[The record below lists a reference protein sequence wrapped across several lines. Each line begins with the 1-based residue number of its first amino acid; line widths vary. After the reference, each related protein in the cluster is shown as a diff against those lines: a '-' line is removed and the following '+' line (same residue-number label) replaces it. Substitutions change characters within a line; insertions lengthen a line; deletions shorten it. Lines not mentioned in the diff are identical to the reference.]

1 MQIFQEP
8 KLQIDS
14 AAAKAAKAIINILNW
29 PEEQRVYQLSSKGSE
44 LGMAPSPSP
53 DSPDSDL
60 VRFFAD
66 SDSDSDSTSGLE
78 SRGVKN
84 IHLYSLNF
92 DLKSE
97 VLRHVMTFP

>member
-1 MQIFQEP
+1 MNKVRF
-8 KLQIDS
+8 
-14 AAAKAAKAIINILNW
+14 
-29 PEEQRVYQLSSKGSE
+29 E

-60 VRFFAD
+60 VRFFA
-66 SDSDSDSTSGLE
+66 DSDSDSTSGLE